1 MQTELLVVVVLKALL
16 ELAGFFLLAQGALS
30 VLAGAKRDANV
41 FYQILRIVTGPV
53 LRFTRLITPRVV
65 LDRHIPYVAFLLVL
79 WAWLILIFWVLPE
92 LCGSGR
98 VDCRELIERKRGD

>member
-1 MQTELLVVVVLKALL
+1 MQTELLVVIVLKALL

-30 VLAGAKRDANV
+30 ILAGAKRDSNI

-53 LRFTRLITPRVV
+53 LRFARLITPRVV
-65 LDRHIPYVAFLLVL
+65 VDRHIPYVAFLLVL
-79 WAWLILIFWVLPE
+79 WAWLILIFWILPE